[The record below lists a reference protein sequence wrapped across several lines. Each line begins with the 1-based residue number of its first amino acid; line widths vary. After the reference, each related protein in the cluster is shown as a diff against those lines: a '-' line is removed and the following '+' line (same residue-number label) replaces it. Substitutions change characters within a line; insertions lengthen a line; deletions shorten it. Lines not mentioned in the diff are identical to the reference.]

1 MSLML
6 RKSVSI
12 VAGGL
17 LASLAGL
24 ANMDARAGEWDVAG
38 SVAAETR
45 IFPGSRSFQGQDDSV
60 FSPSLV
66 LEPEVVYQWNRGND
80 RLTFRPF
87 WRFDAD
93 DPERT
98 HGDIREATWLRL
110 GKGWDLQ
117 VGVGK
122 VFWGVTESVHLVDII
137 NQTDN
142 VEDTDGEDKLGQP
155 LINLNLENDWGMLEL
170 FVLPGFRERTFA
182 GSRARLRGP
191 NPVDTDNPTFDA
203 GSEEYHVDFA
213 ARWSRVFGD
222 LDMGLSHFNGTSRE
236 PRLIPANDGGRVVF
250 RPHYDLIDQTGL
262 DLQYTVDAW
271 LWKLEAMTRSGH
283 GNRFGAG
290 VAGVEYTFYQIG
302 GNADLGL
309 LAEYAYDG
317 RNASRAP
324 AVVSDNDVFVA
335 LRLALNDEKDTT
347 ALLGAFVDRVTGETF
362 VSLEAERRLNDYWKM
377 ELEGRLSP
385 YVPKDGFAFGTRN
398 DDFVTLRLTRYF

>member
-12 VAGGL
+12 VTAGL
-17 LASLAGL
+17 LASLAGFV
-24 ANMDARAGEWDVAG
+24 NMDARAGEWDVAG

-45 IFPGSRSFQGQDDSV
+45 TFPGSRSFQGQDDSV
-60 FSPSLV
+60 LSPSLV
-66 LEPEVVYQWNRGND
+66 LEPEIVYQWNQGND

-87 WRFDAD
+87 WRLDAD

-98 HGDIREATWLRL
+98 HGDIREANWLRL
-110 GKGWDLQ
+110 GKGWDVQ

-122 VFWGVTESVHLVDII
+122 VFWGVTESIHLVDII

-170 FVLPGFRERTFA
+170 FVLPGFRERTFP

-191 NPVDTDNPTFDA
+191 NPVDTDNSTFDS

-222 LDMGLSHFNGTSRE
+222 LDLGLSHFNGTSRE
-236 PRLIPANDGGRVVF
+236 PRLIPANDGGRTVF

-262 DLQYTVDAW
+262 DLQYTVDGW

-283 GNRFGAG
+283 GDRFGAG

-317 RNASRAP
+317 RDASRAP
-324 AVVSDNDVFVA
+324 AVASDDDVFVG

-362 VSLEAERRLNDYWKM
+362 VSVEAERRLNDYWKM

-385 YVPKDGFAFGTRN
+385 YVPKDGFAYGTRN